1 MASAGVPRAVSAQK
15 GQTKGAI
22 RHPCTLD
29 AFKTLNLIQIK
40 TGATDNKKP
49 RRVKP
54 GLGLI
59 LIAGETP
66 DDQGFR
72 DRKRLTLGSAL
83 RQADDA
89 CLTSPRHHEARMPTT
104 NLNALLRAPAV
115 VSVSR

>member
-49 RRVKP
+49 RRVTGCVK
-54 GLGLI
+54 
-59 LIAGETP
+59 TP
-66 DDQGFR
+66 R
-72 DRKRLTLGSAL
+72 DVV
-83 RQADDA
+83 
-89 CLTSPRHHEARMPTT
+89 
-104 NLNALLRAPAV
+104 NAQ
-115 VSVSR
+115 